1 MDDYHF
7 AEFGKHV
14 LRVSL
19 PFSSQKADCVI
30 TDLIIT
36 IDNAPTYV
44 SNKMKQFF
52 AYYNIKHA
60 TGISHNPTGQAVI
73 ERANHTL
80 KEMLIKQKVR
90 VKSSG
95 TD

>member
-1 MDDYHF
+1 MDVFHF

-30 TDLIIT
+30 ILLSEIMAIMGIPAQIKTDSIP
-36 IDNAPTYV
+36 AYV

-52 AYYNIKHA
+52 TYYNIKHV
-60 TGISHNPTGQAVI
+60 TGIPHNPTG
-73 ERANHTL
+73 
-80 KEMLIKQKVR
+80 KQL
-90 VKSSG
+90 
-95 TD
+95 

>member
-1 MDDYHF
+1 MGNCFKFWKGSFELAHLL
-7 AEFGKHV
+7 EV
-14 LRVSL
+14 MTILEMPVMI
-19 PFSSQKADCVI
+19 KADD
-30 TDLIIT
+30 T
-36 IDNAPTYV
+36 PTYV

-73 ERANHTL
+73 ERVNCTL